1 MAMTKE
7 QVMELLAEERAK
19 QDLKWQMLL
28 EPSVKMSRKNRID
41 AEKQSYSNAADKRA
55 ASFLMD

>member
-19 QDLKWQMLL
+19 QDQAGTSPGSQMQDSQGVG
-28 EPSVKMSRKNRID
+28 EEKMLVFIG
-41 AEKQSYSNAADKRA
+41 
-55 ASFLMD
+55 SFVALIAF